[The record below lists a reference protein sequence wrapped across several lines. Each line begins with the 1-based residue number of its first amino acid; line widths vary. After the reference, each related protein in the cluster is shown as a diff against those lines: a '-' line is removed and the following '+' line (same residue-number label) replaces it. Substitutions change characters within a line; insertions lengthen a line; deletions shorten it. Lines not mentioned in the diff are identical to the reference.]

1 MNELAEFNLTSASS
15 DAALA
20 LLPELSTAGP
30 STAVIA
36 AVVAGVVLLLVLGA
50 RSLRSKELAS
60 EKKPPLEAESAP
72 KLAPAEAAAPQEPV
86 EAPVAIT
93 GKMSL
98 KEIKAAKKARLTDDY
113 KTSDVALAE
122 KEQRMRGQRDEA
134 EGAERRRRP
143 RLRPRSLPL
152 SPRRP
157 LPLNLPPSPR
167 LRRRPAAAAE
177 GGEPAVAAAS
187 AEPAVAPPE
196 PAPERKSLSEGLQK
210 TRGGFFSRLGS
221 LFSSSAELDEDLI
234 DELEELLFTA
244 DIGVKSS
251 QHLLEKV
258 QERFAAGEASDPSEV
273 YGLLREEVASILR
286 ENQGRLDVGRGP
298 SPFVVLV
305 VGVNGA
311 GKTTTIGKLAA
322 QYRSEG
328 RSVMMVA
335 GDTFRAAAVNQL
347 ERWSERVGCSFYRG
361 ADEADPSS
369 VVFDG
374 IKAAVEEG
382 VDVVLCDT
390 AGRLQTKA
398 PLMDELRKIGRVAA
412 KALDGCPHET
422 VLVLDAN
429 TGQNAIQ
436 QAKLFGEAVPL
447 TGLVLTKLDGT
458 AKGGVIIGISQ
469 ELGVPITTS
478 GSARLSRTCVPLT
491 RRSSSTRSSE
501 VAEGFASRPRL

>member
-50 RSLRSKELAS
+50 RSLRSRELAS
-60 EKKPPLEAESAP
+60 EKKPPLEAESASKP
-72 KLAPAEAAAPQEPV
+72 APAEAAPPQEPV

-134 EGAERRRRP
+134 EGAEAA
-143 RLRPRSLPL
+143 
-152 SPRRP
+152 SPAEAEAAESAAEP
-157 LPLNLPPSPR
+157 APPAAAEPSAV
-167 LRRRPAAAAE
+167 PAPPAAAEPEAAAE

-469 ELGVPITTS
+469 ELGVPIYHI
-478 GSARLSRTCVPLT
+478 GIGEAVEDLRTFDATEFVDAL
-491 RRSSSTRSSE
+491 
-501 VAEGFASRPRL
+501 F